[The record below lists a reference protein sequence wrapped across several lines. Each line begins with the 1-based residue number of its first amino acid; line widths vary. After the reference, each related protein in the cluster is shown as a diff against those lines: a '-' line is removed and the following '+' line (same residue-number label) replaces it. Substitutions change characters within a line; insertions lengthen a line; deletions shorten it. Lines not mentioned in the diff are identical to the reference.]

1 MSNNPDI
8 CLKSLKVTSRKK
20 GRFSGMTLIDPF
32 SSGCIFEKI
41 SIWYNKAVK
50 YSVRGKVTVDTG
62 HKYKYKYKYRVIG
75 VKNEYDMLQ
84 E

>member
-1 MSNNPDI
+1 MK
-8 CLKSLKVTSRKK
+8 KSLFGTTKA
-20 GRFSGMTLIDPF
+20 L
-32 SSGCIFEKI
+32 
-41 SIWYNKAVK
+41 SI
-50 YSVRGKVTVDTG
+50 GLGEKVTVDTG